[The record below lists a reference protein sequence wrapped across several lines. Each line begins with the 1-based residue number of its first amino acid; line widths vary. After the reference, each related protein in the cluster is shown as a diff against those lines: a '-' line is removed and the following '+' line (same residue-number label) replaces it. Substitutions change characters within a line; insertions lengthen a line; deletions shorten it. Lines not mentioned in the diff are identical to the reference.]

1 MYHAAARHEVV
12 HVFCFCLVTISLFL
26 SKSLQVDTTKSGV
39 ETPHSTDF
47 FGVLSGSILST
58 GITTNGALN
67 YPTEKVTWK
76 LKIHTILKGI
86 PNPGASSPLNKL

>member
-1 MYHAAARHEVV
+1 MYHASAARHEVV

-26 SKSLQVDTTKSGV
+26 SKSLQVDDYTKNGV

-67 YPTEKVTWK
+67 YPPKK
-76 LKIHTILKGI
+76 
-86 PNPGASSPLNKL
+86 